1 MDADR
6 VGGRLRKLRK
16 LRGVTQQQ
24 LAAHTHFSV
33 SLIKK
38 VEQGSV
44 PPSAALVA
52 TAARSLNVPVAQL
65 YGTDDRQM
73 TQESPRAQL
82 DELRAA
88 LDAWDDPRPEGR
100 PLTLATVDSKLDE
113 ISRQITS
120 TRYSDAS
127 TALPG
132 LLHHLYVLAEQDGHA
147 GEQARGALHD
157 AYRFSAAVA
166 GRFRQ
171 VDLAAIASER
181 HVQLA
186 PLTADPN
193 RVAISA
199 FHRSSRH
206 LQRGDFTGGLRL
218 LERAR
223 REIDERSPVAGQV
236 HLRSAVLA
244 ARAGQLD
251 RADEFVD
258 AARTVGQGP
267 GYRGIDATPVNVA
280 VHWCAAPVEAMNG
293 PEAVRRGEQV
303 HIVDRARPER
313 VGHHH
318 IDQARAWLLY
328 GNRDRTLAE
337 LNAARAVAPFNTRHH
352 PAVRETVLALAESD
366 RRRTESLAGFAR
378 WAGIEL

>member
-1 MDADR
+1 VDTER
-6 VGGRLRKLRK
+6 VGARLRKLRK
-16 LRGVTQQQ
+16 LRGVTQAQ
-24 LAAHTHFSV
+24 LAGRANFSA
-33 SLIKK
+33 SLVRK
-38 VEQGSV
+38 VEQGTV
-44 PPSAALVA
+44 PPSSAFVAA
-52 TAARSLNVPVAQL
+52 AARALAVPVERL

-73 TQESPRAQL
+73 TEESPRAQL

-88 LDAWDDPRPEGR
+88 LDAWDDPRPAGD
-100 PLTLATVDSKLDE
+100 PLSLLAVNARLDE

-120 TRYSDAS
+120 TRYADAS
-127 TALPG
+127 TALPS
-132 LLHHLYVLAEQDGHA
+132 LIHHLYVLTEQDGHA
-147 GEQARGALHD
+147 GDQARGALHD

-186 PLTADPN
+186 PLTGDPN

-206 LQRGDFTGGLRL
+206 LQRGDVTGGLRL

-223 REIDERSPVAGQV
+223 RDIDERSPVACQV

-258 AARTVGQGP
+258 AARAVGQGP

-280 VHWCAAPVEAMNG
+280 VHWCAAPVETMDGA
-293 PEAVRRGEQV
+293 EAVRRGAQV
-303 HIVDRARPER
+303 HIVDRSRPER

-328 GNRDRTLAE
+328 GDRDRTLAE